1 MRYGQLSAL
10 SEDFFSVKKSPDGAI
25 SEPESSMI
33 SYHYSLEKMHKTRQ
47 PEFVKKWSVAFY
59 LMMVMT
65 VIYVC
70 S

>member
-1 MRYGQLSAL
+1 
-10 SEDFFSVKKSPDGAI
+10 
-25 SEPESSMI
+25 MI
-33 SYHYSLEKMHKTRQ
+33 SYHYSLEKMHKTRP
-47 PEFVKKWSVAFY
+47 PEFMKKWAVAFY